1 VSVPLDTVPVM
12 RVSDFWDGQAATF
25 DDEPDHGLRGPAVRA
40 AWARTL
46 LPVLPGPPAAVADL
60 GAGTGSLAVL
70 LAQAGY
76 RVSGL
81 DIAPAMVTAAR
92 AKTAAA
98 AAEAS
103 FEVGDAA
110 APPWPPGTFDVVLCR
125 HVLWALP
132 DPHAA
137 EDAWLRLLAPGGRL
151 LLVEGRWHTGQG
163 LAREQVL
170 ALLSGHGRGA
180 TATSLDD
187 PDLWGGPISDDRY
200 LVLATA

>member
-1 VSVPLDTVPVM
+1 M
-12 RVSDFWDGQAATF
+12 QVSDFWDGQAATF
-25 DDEPDHGLRGPAVRA
+25 DDEPDHGLREPAVRA

-46 LPVLPGPPAAVADL
+46 LPLMPGPPAAVADL

-70 LAQAGY
+70 LALAGY

-81 DIAPAMVTAAR
+81 DIAPAMVAVAQAKAEAAGV
-92 AKTAAA
+92 A
-98 AAEAS
+98 AS

-110 APPWPPGTFDVVLCR
+110 EPPWKPGTFEVVLCR

-137 EDAWLRLLAPGGRL
+137 VGAWLRLLAPGGRL
-151 LLVEGRWHTGQG
+151 LLVEGRWHTEQG
-163 LAREQVL
+163 LTREQVL

-180 TATSLDD
+180 TVTSLDD

>member
-1 VSVPLDTVPVM
+1 ML
-12 RVSDFWDGQAATF
+12 VSDFWDGQAATF
-25 DDEPDHGLRGPAVRA
+25 DDEPDHGLRDPVVRA

-46 LPVLPGPPAAVADL
+46 LPLLPGPPAEVADL

-70 LAQAGY
+70 LALNGY

-81 DIAPAMVTAAR
+81 DIAPAMVAAAC
-92 AKTAAA
+92 AKAEAA

-137 EDAWLRLLAPGGRL
+137 VGAWLRLLVPGGRL

-163 LAREQVL
+163 LTREQVL
-170 ALLSGHGRGA
+170 ALLRDHGRSA
-180 TATSLDD
+180 TVTGLDD
-187 PDLWGGPISDDRY
+187 PDLWGGPIGDDRY
-200 LVLATA
+200 LVLSAA